1 MQSPLRTTA
10 TALVATLR
18 DHGFIAYFAG
28 GCVRDRLMG
37 NPPKDYDIATNA
49 TPTEIAK
56 LFPRHRM
63 VGAHFGVV
71 LVHYQGMDFEVAT
84 FREDGSYGDG
94 RRPDDVC
101 FSTPEKDAQRRDFT
115 INGLFENPLDGE
127 IIDFINGR
135 QDIDSRCIRAIG
147 NPNERFQED
156 YLRLLRAIRFAAR
169 FKFKIEPA
177 TWAALCDHSAKVAE
191 ISMERV
197 REELR
202 QILIHPNRLCGFDL
216 LVESGIMAHVLPEI
230 IALQGC
236 EQPAEFH
243 PEGDVFVHTRIMLGM
258 LPDDASETLVWAVLL
273 HDIAKPATL
282 TIDVDGRI
290 RFNGHDKVGAEM
302 AEEILRRLRS
312 PNALINDVAEMVSQ
326 HMNFMNVTRMK
337 RSTLRRFIGRPTFD
351 DEIELHRVDCASS
364 NGITENYAFVI
375 EKQREFASEPVIPP
389 PLITGKDLIE
399 RGWKPGPDMGELLTE
414 FQNMQLDGTLSD
426 RESAIAH
433 LDSMTPP
440 D

>member
-10 TALVATLR
+10 TSLVATLR
-18 DHGFIAYFAG
+18 KNGFTAYFAG

-37 NPPKDYDIATNA
+37 NRPTDYDVATNA
-49 TPTEIAK
+49 TPNEIAK

-71 LVHYQGMDFEVAT
+71 LVHHNGMDFEVAT

-115 INGLFENPLDGE
+115 INGLFENPLDSE
-127 IIDFINGR
+127 VIDFVNGR
-135 QDIDSRCIRAIG
+135 QDIAARCIRAIG
-147 NPNERFQED
+147 NPVERFQED

-169 FKFKIEPA
+169 FEFDLEPS
-177 TWAALCDHSAKVAE
+177 TWTALCNLSTKVTK

-202 QILIHPNRLCGFDL
+202 QILIHPKRLRGFDL

-236 EQPAEFH
+236 EQPPEFH
-243 PEGDVFVHTRIMLGM
+243 PEGDVFVHTRMMLGM

-273 HDIAKPATL
+273 HDIAKPATR
-282 TIDVDGRI
+282 TVDDDGRI
-290 RFNGHDKVGAEM
+290 RFNGHDKAGAEM
-302 AEEILRRLRS
+302 AEEILRRLKS
-312 PNALINDVAEMVSQ
+312 PNALINGVAEMVSQ

-337 RSTLRRFIGRPTFD
+337 RSTLRRFIGRPTFN

-364 NGITENYAFVI
+364 NGITENYDFVL
-375 EKQREFASEPVIPP
+375 EKQREFANEPVIPP

-399 RGWKPGPDMGELLTE
+399 RGWRPGPAMGELLTE
-414 FQNMQLDGTLSD
+414 FQNLQLDGALPD
-426 RESAIAH
+426 RQSAIAH
-433 LDSMTPP
+433 LDTLTPP
-440 D
+440 E

>member
-10 TALVATLR
+10 TSLVATLR
-18 DHGFIAYFAG
+18 KNGFTAYFAG

-37 NPPKDYDIATNA
+37 NRPTDYDVATNA
-49 TPTEIAK
+49 TPNEIAK

-71 LVHYQGMDFEVAT
+71 LVHHDGMDFEVAT

-115 INGLFENPLDGE
+115 INGLFENPLDSE
-127 IIDFINGR
+127 VIDFVNGR
-135 QDIDSRCIRAIG
+135 QDIAARCIRAIG
-147 NPNERFQED
+147 NPVERFQED

-169 FKFKIEPA
+169 FEFDLEPS
-177 TWAALCDHSAKVAE
+177 TWTALCNLSTKVTK

-202 QILIHPNRLCGFDL
+202 QILIHPKRLRGFDL

-236 EQPAEFH
+236 EQPPEFH
-243 PEGDVFVHTRIMLGM
+243 PEGDVFVHTRMMLGM

-273 HDIAKPATL
+273 HDIAKPATR
-282 TIDVDGRI
+282 TVDDDGRI
-290 RFNGHDKVGAEM
+290 RFNGHDKAGAEM
-302 AEEILRRLRS
+302 AEEILRRLKS
-312 PNALINDVAEMVSQ
+312 PNALINGVAEMVSQ

-337 RSTLRRFIGRPTFD
+337 RSTLRRFIGRPTFN

-364 NGITENYAFVI
+364 NGITENYDFVL
-375 EKQREFASEPVIPP
+375 EKQREFANEPVIPP

-399 RGWKPGPDMGELLTE
+399 RGWRPGPAMGKLLNE
-414 FQNMQLDGTLSD
+414 FQNLQLDGALPD
-426 RESAIAH
+426 RQSAIAH
-433 LDSMTPP
+433 LDTLTPP
-440 D
+440 E